1 VDLEMKIIAFLAGI
15 ASAACWLISGSINVH
30 DASGSYWSQ
39 PVVNPV
45 VLKRRRWATIFN
57 AAAAFL
63 SAVAILAQACS

>member
-39 PVVNPV
+39 PVVN